1 MCGINGF
8 NFKNVSLI
16 KKMMAVTFSRGPDNQ
31 DYFESDTYTV
41 GHNRLSI
48 IDPDKRSN
56 QPYYFKNYVLSFNG
70 EIYNY
75 LDIKNRLISE
85 GYSFETTSDTEVI
98 IKLFDLEGKDSFKKL
113 SGIFSISIY
122 DLQLKKLYLVRD
134 TIGVKPL

>member
-8 NFKNVSLI
+8 NFKDSNLI
-16 KKMMAVTFSRGPDNQ
+16 KRMMTFTSSRGPDNQ
-31 DYFESDTYTV
+31 DYFETDEYTV

-56 QPYYFKNYVLSFNG
+56 QPYFYKNFILSFNG

-75 LDIKNRLISE
+75 IEIRKKLVSK

-98 IKLFDLEGKDSFKKL
+98 IKLFDLDGISSFKEL

-122 DLQLKKLYLVRD
+122 DLKLKNF
-134 TIGVKPL
+134 T